1 MARIWDTDEKAQARD
16 LNTLLAKQEE
26 LTIRAPIDGVLIA
39 PELKHLAGRYVPPHM
54 EIATVATMGDLRLAA
69 VVDQD
74 DAALTYLH
82 FGDQAEVRLASQLW
96 RTDLRG
102 TLGDR
107 TPTPIYELP
116 HPALGDH
123 AGGKAPVDP
132 SDQEGK
138 KLMRP
143 QIGVWVTVNNH
154 DGVLLPGQRAYL
166 RFKLENKPLYWQW
179 KRWVEQLI
187 QSRSSNKWI

>member
-1 MARIWDTDEKAQARD
+1 
-16 LNTLLAKQEE
+16 
-26 LTIRAPIDGVLIA
+26 
-39 PELKHLAGRYVPPHM
+39 M
-54 EIATVATMGDLRLAA
+54 EVATVATMGDLQLTA
-69 VVDQD
+69 VIDQD
-74 DAALTYLH
+74 DAALAYLH
-82 FGDQAEVRLASQLW
+82 SGDEAEVRLASQLW

-102 TLGDR
+102 KLEAR

-143 QIGVWVTVNNH
+143 QIGLWVMVKNQ
-154 DGVLLPGQRAYL
+154 DGTYLPGQRAYL
-166 RFKLENKPLYWQW
+166 RFELERKPLYWQW